1 MCNVV
6 NHEYTAN
13 DLIEDE
19 LEAMQVYME
28 FYNCNE
34 SEAVKAI
41 ISERVNNI
49 IEDHLDERAEYILR
63 NNEYYNLQETFDEL
77 YAKSKR
83 NYIFTKLMHLIT
95 SRDNIQLA
103 YRNSKAQWQNKTTR
117 NTYNNG

>member
-1 MCNVV
+1 MTNVKKK
-6 NHEYTAN
+6 
-13 DLIEDE
+13 
-19 LEAMQVYME
+19 Q
-28 FYNCNE
+28 
-34 SEAVKAI
+34 K
-41 ISERVNNI
+41 
-49 IEDHLDERAEYILR
+49 LR

-83 NYIFTKLMHLIT
+83 NYIFTKLMNLIT

>member
-1 MCNVV
+1 MNYNIMCNVV

-13 DLIEDE
+13 DLIEEE

-49 IEDHLDERAEYILR
+49 IKDHLDERAEYILR
-63 NNEYYNLQETFDEL
+63 NNEYYD
-77 YAKSKR
+77 
-83 NYIFTKLMHLIT
+83 I
-95 SRDNIQLA
+95 
-103 YRNSKAQWQNKTTR
+103 
-117 NTYNNG
+117 